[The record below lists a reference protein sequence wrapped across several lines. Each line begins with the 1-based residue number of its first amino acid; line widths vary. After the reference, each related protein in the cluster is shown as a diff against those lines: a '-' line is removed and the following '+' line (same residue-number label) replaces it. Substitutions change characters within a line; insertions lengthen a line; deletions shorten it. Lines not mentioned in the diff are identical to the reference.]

1 MNAKRRKGYIGAT
14 VFCLLF
20 FVLSY
25 YISFPALNIHNA
37 AFWGYLI
44 TLSVVVCVSFFLVG
58 HIFPKDITVES
69 GKSRNPIIKFFKK
82 FNADTPFICK
92 VSIIVIAIAVVVPI
106 IGSVLGSPIFR
117 AKDYASLL
125 EIEECDFADNIPEST
140 DIKDIALMD
149 TSSAKILGNRKIGS
163 LSNVVSQYEIEDD
176 YTQINISG
184 YPYKVAPLKYAS
196 MFKAL
201 KNQGS
206 GITGYVKID
215 PVKFSASYVE
225 LEKGMRYVPSAYLNK
240 NLQRHVQLKYPT
252 KIVYDYYF
260 EVDDEGNPYFV
271 CPTMTSSISLFGA
284 MDVEG
289 VIICDPITGDCT
301 YYSSTDI
308 PAWIDRVYDGE
319 LLEEKYNW
327 YGMYSNGYWNSMFSQ
342 TGCKQTTD
350 DYGYKTIGDDVWI
363 YTGVTSVNG
372 DESNIGFV
380 MINQRTSQAYYY
392 NVSGAEEY
400 SAMAAAE
407 GEVQEKGYK
416 ASFPSLINVAGTPT
430 YIMVLKDN
438 GGLVKMYAMVNVE
451 QYNIVATATSQEKV
465 FAAYKKL
472 LFNNGGNSSKEKEE
486 QKEKIIT
493 VADIQFISQ
502 EGATTVYIKDT
513 EHQVYKQA
521 FADNETLIKICKGD
535 NITVTYEEMEDG
547 IHYMTDFSFVKEE
560 KEANLDTVS
569 DGAITATE

>member
-1 MNAKRRKGYIGAT
+1 MNTKRRKGYIGAAL
-14 VFCLLF
+14 FSLLF
-20 FVLSY
+20 FAVSY
-25 YISFPALNIHNA
+25 YIGFPALNIHNA
-37 AFWGYLI
+37 EFWGYLV
-44 TLSVVVCVSFFLVG
+44 TVSVVVCLSFFLVG
-58 HIFPKDITVES
+58 HIFPKDITVEPANS
-69 GKSRNPIIKFFKK
+69 NNPVVKFLKN
-82 FNADTPFICK
+82 FNANTPLVCK
-92 VSIIVIAIAVVVPI
+92 LSIIVIIVAFIVPI
-106 IGSVLGSPIFR
+106 IGSIWGAPIFH

-125 EIEECDFADNIPEST
+125 EIEECDFSENIREST

-163 LSNVVSQYEIEDD
+163 LSSVVSQYEIEED

-184 YPYKVAPLKYAS
+184 SPYKVAPLKYAS
-196 MFKAL
+196 LFKAL
-201 KNQGS
+201 KNQGT
-206 GITGYVKID
+206 GIPGYVKID

-225 LEKGMRYVPSAYLNK
+225 LKEKMRYVPSAYFNK
-240 NLQRHVQLKYPT
+240 NLQRHVQLAYPT

-271 CPTMTSSISLFGA
+271 CPTMTSRISLFGA

-289 VIICDPITGDCT
+289 VILCDPITGNCS
-301 YYSSTDI
+301 YYSKDEI
-308 PAWIDRVYDGE
+308 PTWIDRVYDGE
-319 LLEEKYNW
+319 LLEQKYNW

-350 DYGYKTIGDDVWI
+350 DYGYKTIDDDVWI

-372 DESNIGFV
+372 DESNIGFI
-380 MINQRTSQAYYY
+380 MINQRTAKAYYY
-392 NVSGAEEY
+392 SVSGAEEY

-416 ASFPSLINVAGTPT
+416 ASFPSLINVAGAPT

-472 LFNNGGNSSKEKEE
+472 LLNNGSSSSKEKV
-486 QKEKIIT
+486 KEKSKEIT

-502 EGATTVYIKDT
+502 EGVTTVYIKDT
-513 EHQVYKQA
+513 EHQVYKQN
-521 FADNETLIKICKGD
+521 FADDEALIKICEGD
-535 NITVTYEEMEDG
+535 KISITYEEMEDG
-547 IHYMTDFSFVKEE
+547 IHYMTEFAFVKEKVE
-560 KEANLDTVS
+560 NAVDTAS
-569 DGAITATE
+569 GGAVGAAE